1 MTGIEVSNDSVPNT
15 PGAADLTF
23 TINGKTRVV
32 KAGEVVTGRYKPFT
46 VVTINSTV
54 PWRAE
59 GIQTIGGFAIS
70 PPADVTPPDNVT
82 NLEVSALTA
91 TSLTLTWVAS
101 ASGDCVGYDIF
112 RGSTLLASVTG
123 TTYNVTGLTQATQY
137 TFTVKAKDAVP
148 NIASGTSTTV
158 TTSSSADT
166 TPPANVTSLTTANIT
181 QTGLTLNWT
190 ASASSDVAS
199 YDIYNGSTFL
209 ANVTATTYNV
219 NGLAAS
225 TSYTF
230 WVKAKDGSG
239 NAASGTNVSA
249 TTSAIPT
256 DTTAPSNVTNL
267 TASGPTQTGVT
278 LNWTAA
284 TDNVAVTGYDIYN
297 GASLVTTVTGTSYN
311 VTGLTAGTQYTFT
324 VKAKDAAGNV
334 ASGTSTTF
342 TTSAPADTT
351 PPIITANP
359 APGAYSSVQNV
370 TLSSNES
377 NTTIFYTTNGDTPT
391 TSSAQYSSAIAVNAS
406 MSINAIGRDQAGNV
420 SSVQNFAYT
429 INVSDTTPPNP
440 VTGLSAGTP
449 TSNSVPLSWTNS
461 VSGDVT
467 AYEAAYSTDGTN
479 FTVASAVIN
488 PSSNSYT
495 VAGLTGNTP
504 YTFRIVAIDGAGN
517 RSTAVTTTATT
528 AAPTPSLLNITDDFN
543 RADSASLGTT
553 ATGSKA
559 WSGGIQIIGN
569 QAGSATSLT
578 STGWTFVDAAK
589 SDNLEISVDI
599 TIPSTF
605 SATMVGILFRYISAG
620 SLYAFGFKS
629 DTKLGIF
636 TTSPAPTGGAET
648 VDIPADKTIVS
659 VAGSTHTLKVKLSG
673 QLVECFMDGVLQ
685 FSFLDTLMF
694 AATKHGMALY
704 GATVPKFD
712 NFSIQEVVD
721 LEAPR
726 VSNTLMDGTYPTPQ
740 TVTLSTINTET
751 ASIYYT
757 TDGSTPDN
765 TKTPY
770 SAPISIPTTT
780 TLKYRAIDGLG
791 NVGAVYTRVYTI
803 TPIASGSVVIADT
816 FDRADSATSLGTSS
830 SGHTWTSGNVNGL
843 GIISNAAYSS
853 FAAGT
858 LLNWIDSAYASGLE
872 LSVDVAADVATQYGI
887 VFRYTDPSNYLELVR
902 KGTAGTH
909 TIQLIKHVA
918 NIQTVI
924 VQSVQAA
931 IAAPYKLRVVLEG
944 KRIRGYLGATL
955 VIDLQTSV
963 LFGATKVGLVSNGA
977 TDSRMDNFEV
987 KVI

>member
-1 MTGIEVSNDSVPNT
+1 MPDELKPMIKIGNITPPQFLNEQGDWELVRGSGGSYRMQSSVEVSDEPFSGSGNLTKEFTSEMTGIEISNDSVPGT
-15 PGAADLTF
+15 VGAADLTF

-32 KAGEVVTGRYKPFT
+32 KAGEVVSGRYKPFT

-59 GIQTIGGFAIS
+59 GIQTIGGS
-70 PPADVTPPDNVT
+70 VVTQPPIDTTPPDNVT
-82 NLEVSALTA
+82 NLTTSNLTA
-91 TSLTLTWVAS
+91 TSLTLTWNAS
-101 ASGDCVGYDIF
+101 ASSDCTGYDVY
-112 RGSTLLASVTG
+112 RGSTLLATVTD
-123 TTYNVTGLTQATQY
+123 TTYNVTGLTQATQF
-137 TFTVKAKDAVP
+137 TFTIKAKDAAN
-148 NIASGTSTTV
+148 NISSGTQTTV

-166 TPPANVTSLTTANIT
+166 TSPANVTNLTTSNIT

-190 ASASSDVAS
+190 ASVSSDVAS
-199 YDIYNGSTFL
+199 YDIYNGTTFL
-209 ANVTATTYNV
+209 ANVTGTTYNV

-225 TSYTF
+225 TAYTL
-230 WVKAKDGSG
+230 WVKAKDVSG
-239 NAASGTNVSA
+239 NAASGTSVDV
-249 TTSAIPT
+249 TTSAPPA

-267 TASGPTQTGVT
+267 TTSGLTQTGVT

-284 TDNVAVTGYDIYN
+284 TDNVAVTGYDIYSGTN
-297 GASLVTTVTGTSYN
+297 LVTTVTGTTYN
-311 VTGLTAGTQYTFT
+311 VTGLTAGTQYTYT
-324 VKAKDAAGNV
+324 VKAKDAVGNV

-342 TTSAPADTT
+342 TTTAAADTT
-351 PPIITANP
+351 PP
-359 APGAYSSVQNV
+359 S
-370 TLSSNES
+370 
-377 NTTIFYTTNGDTPT
+377 
-391 TSSAQYSSAIAVNAS
+391 
-406 MSINAIGRDQAGNV
+406 
-420 SSVQNFAYT
+420 
-429 INVSDTTPPNP
+429 P

-449 TSNSVPLSWTNS
+449 TANSVPLSWTLS

-467 AYEAAYSTDGTN
+467 SYEAAYSTDGTN
-479 FTVASAVIN
+479 FTVSSGSIN

-495 VAGLTGNTP
+495 VGGLTANTLF
-504 YTFRIVAIDGAGN
+504 TFRLVAIDGAGN
-517 RSTAVTTTATT
+517 RSTAVTVTATTATT
-528 AAPTPSLLNITDDFN
+528 TPSLLSITDDFN

-553 ATGSKA
+553 ATGSKV

-569 QAGSATSLT
+569 QAGSSTSLT
-578 STGWTFVDAAK
+578 STGWTYVDAAK
-589 SDNLEISVDI
+589 SDNLEINAEV

-648 VDIPADKTIVS
+648 VDIPADKTIAS

-694 AATKHGMALY
+694 AATKHGIALY

-712 NFSIQEVVD
+712 NFIIQEVVD

-726 VSNTLMDGTYPTPQ
+726 VSNTLMDGVYPTPQ

-770 SAPISIPTTT
+770 TAPISIPTTT
-780 TLKYRAIDGLG
+780 TLKYRAIDSLG
-791 NVGAVYTRVYTI
+791 NVGAVYTKVYTI
-803 TPIASGSVVIADT
+803 TPIASGSVVIADN
-816 FDRADSATSLGTSS
+816 FDRSDSATTLGTSS
-830 SGHTWTSGNVNGL
+830 SGHTWTSGNANGL

-872 LSVDVAADVATQYGI
+872 LSVDVSADVATQYGI

-944 KRIRGYLGATL
+944 KRIRGYLGSTL